1 MIRTSNNDNHYQIM
15 KQIRNININNFR
27 GLKALAL
34 DNLCPITVF
43 LGENS
48 VGKSSVLESLF
59 MATGPNN
66 PFMSLQVT
74 SLRAHTGAGLN
85 EVRYMFYDS
94 DLSNIPQITA
104 VFVDSEF
111 REIRLIPSYT
121 LTETVNA
128 DQIVRMGNNS
138 QILTGITSEFVI
150 KKGKTNN
157 TGKSTFELTQ
167 DGKLLPTPDS
177 NYQESINSVSLSSYN
192 LNFNLI
198 NIYEGLVKSG
208 RKDVILSAIRLF
220 DERINSIEAT
230 KDGLFIGYNH
240 LANMV
245 PITMAGDG
253 VQKYLSI
260 ALYAFH
266 PSTDIILIDEIENG
280 LHFSAHQKLWECIF
294 TSAKELGKQFF
305 ISTHNKETLT
315 CLSSFVS
322 LDDEYSKML
331 DVITLTRDA
340 DTIVPY
346 HLSGYGLSGAIE
358 NDIEIRK

>member
-1 MIRTSNNDNHYQIM
+1 M
-15 KQIRNININNFR
+15 KHIQNIIINKFR
-27 GLKALAL
+27 GIKALAL
-34 DNLCPITVF
+34 DNLCPITIF

-59 MATGPNN
+59 MVTGPNN

-74 SLRAHTGAGLN
+74 SLRAHTGTDLN

-94 DLSNIPQITA
+94 DLSNSPQMTA
-104 VFVDSEF
+104 LFSDSET
-111 REIRLIPSYT
+111 REIRLVPSYT
-121 LTETVNA
+121 LGDTIDAN
-128 DQIVRMGNNS
+128 QIVHMGNNN
-138 QILTGITSEFVI
+138 QMLTGITSEFVI
-150 KKGKTNN
+150 QSGETNF
-157 TGKSTFELTQ
+157 TGKSTFERTQ
-167 DGKLLPTPDS
+167 EGKLSPTLDP

-192 LNFNLI
+192 LNFNLF
-198 NIYEGLVKSG
+198 NIYEELVKNG
-208 RKDVILSAIRLF
+208 RKDVILTAIRLF

-230 KDGLFIGYNH
+230 KEGLYIGYDH
-240 LANMV
+240 LSNMV
-245 PITMAGDG
+245 PLNMAGDG

-280 LHFSAHQKLWECIF
+280 LHFTAHQKLWKCIF
-294 TSAKELGKQFF
+294 ASAKELGKQFF

-315 CLSSFVS
+315 CLSSIARMN
-322 LDDEYSKML
+322 DEYSKML
-331 DVITLTRDA
+331 EVITLTRDA
-340 DTIVPY
+340 DKIVPY

>member
-1 MIRTSNNDNHYQIM
+1 M

-34 DNLCPITVF
+34 ADLCPITVF

-66 PFMSLQVT
+66 PFLSLQVT
-74 SLRAHTGAGLN
+74 SLRAHTGIDLN
-85 EVRYMFYDS
+85 GVRYMFYDS
-94 DLSNIPQITA
+94 DLSNTPQMIA
-104 VFVDSEF
+104 QFSDSET

-121 LTETVNA
+121 LEEAVDAN
-128 DQIVRMGNNS
+128 QIAHMGNNK
-138 QILTGITSEFVI
+138 QILTGITSEFII
-150 KKGKTNN
+150 KTEGSTV
-157 TGKSTFELTQ
+157 TGKSTFERTQ
-167 DGKLLPTPDS
+167 DGKLSPTLDP
-177 NYQESINSVSLSSYN
+177 NYQESVNSVCLSSFN
-192 LNFNLI
+192 LNFNVI
-198 NIYEGLVKSG
+198 NIYEELVKSG
-208 RKDVILSAIRLF
+208 RKDVVLTAIKMF
-220 DERINSIEAT
+220 DSRINSIEAT
-230 KDGLFIGYNH
+230 KDGLFIGYDH
-240 LANMV
+240 LSNMV
-245 PITMAGDG
+245 PLNMAGDG
-253 VQKYLSI
+253 IQKYLSI

-266 PSTDIILIDEIENG
+266 PSTDIIIIDEIENG
-280 LHFSAHQKLWECIF
+280 LHFSAHQKLWKCIF

-315 CLSSFVS
+315 CLSSLVS
-322 LDDEYSKML
+322 QDDEYSKML

-346 HLSGYGLSGAIE
+346 HLSGYGLNGAIE

>member
-1 MIRTSNNDNHYQIM
+1 M
-15 KQIRNININNFR
+15 KQIHNININNFR
-27 GLKALAL
+27 GIKTLAL

-59 MATGPNN
+59 MVTGPNN

-74 SLRAHTGAGLN
+74 SLRAHTGTDLR

-94 DLSNIPQITA
+94 DLSNTPQVTA
-104 VFVDSEF
+104 IFSDSEF
-111 REIRLIPSYT
+111 REVKILPSYT
-121 LTETVNA
+121 LTETVNV
-128 DQIVRMGNNS
+128 DQVAHMGNNN
-138 QILTGITSEFVI
+138 QMLTGITCEFNI
-150 KKGKTNN
+150 REGETHII
-157 TGKSTFELTQ
+157 GKSTYERTQ
-167 DGKLLPTPDS
+167 DGKLSPTLDS
-177 NYQESINSVSLSSYN
+177 NYHESINSVSLSSYN

-198 NIYEGLVKSG
+198 NIYEELVKSG
-208 RKDVILSAIRLF
+208 RKDVVLTAIRLF

-230 KDGLFIGYNH
+230 KEGLFIGYTH
-240 LANMV
+240 LTNMV
-245 PITMAGDG
+245 PISMAGDG
-253 VQKYLSI
+253 IQKYLSI

-266 PSTDIILIDEIENG
+266 PYTDIILIDEIENG
-280 LHFSAHQKLWECIF
+280 LHFSAHQKLWKCIF

-315 CLSSFVS
+315 SLSSLVS

-340 DTIVPY
+340 DIIVPY

-358 NDIEIRK
+358 NDVEIRK

>member
-1 MIRTSNNDNHYQIM
+1 M

-48 VGKSSVLESLF
+48 VGKSSVLESIF
-59 MATGPNN
+59 MVTGPNN

-74 SLRAHTGAGLN
+74 SLRAHAGSDLS

-94 DLSNIPQITA
+94 DLSNTPQMTA
-104 VFVDSEF
+104 VFADSEI
-111 REIRLIPSYT
+111 REVKLLPSYT
-121 LTETVNA
+121 LAEALNA
-128 DQIVRMGNNS
+128 DQIAHMGNNN
-138 QILTGITSEFVI
+138 QMLTGITSEFDII
-150 KKGKTNN
+150 KDEIHI
-157 TGKSTFELTQ
+157 TGKSTFERTQ
-167 DGKLLPTPDS
+167 DGKLSPTLDP
-177 NYQESINSVSLSSYN
+177 NYKESINSVSLSSYN

-198 NIYEGLVKSG
+198 SIYEELVKIG
-208 RKDVILSAIRLF
+208 RKEVVLTAVKLF

-230 KDGLFIGYNH
+230 KEGLFIGYNH

-245 PITMAGDG
+245 PISMAGDG

-266 PSTDIILIDEIENG
+266 PFTDIILIDEIENG
-280 LHFSAHQKLWECIF
+280 LHFSAHQKLWNCIF
-294 TSAKELGKQFF
+294 VSAKELGKQFF

-315 CLSSFVS
+315 CLSSLVS
-322 LDDEYSKML
+322 MDDDYCKML
-331 DVITLTRDA
+331 DVITLTRDS
-340 DTIVPY
+340 DSIVPY